1 MCPKCRN
8 FTTAPVGQKRR
19 RCSYCGT
26 IINIAKASCALF
38 DSPEKASA
46 AVKAFNA
53 SRGGDEF
60 ENAVERSKERI
71 RALMPSEEI
80 NAGDIATSSRDH
92 LPSGKRVRL
101 MSLLE
106 KEAKN
111 KPCSLDRIES
121 LCIDYQLDWAW
132 VELQLNGLANSGV
145 VIFPR
150 PWTVKLVPTSKAKP
164 ENVRPDRDVS
174 NEIIALLRGSGEVIH
189 IDEILRHFERDG
201 VTASSVE
208 TSLERL
214 MRKGEIFEP
223 KPGRVQLI

>member
-60 ENAVERSKERI
+60 ENAVETSKERI
-71 RALMPSEEI
+71 QAFLPSEKI
-80 NAGDIATSSRDH
+80 NAGDIATSSH
-92 LPSGKRVRL
+92 GNLPSGKRARL

-121 LCIDYQLDWAW
+121 LCTTHQLDWPW

-150 PWTVKLVPTSKAKP
+150 PWTVKLVPTSMAKP

-174 NEIIALLRGSGEVIH
+174 NEIIDLLRGSSETIH
-189 IDEILRHFERDG
+189 IDEIIHHFERDG
-201 VTASSVE
+201 ITASSVE
-208 TSLERL
+208 KSLERL
-214 MRKGEIFEP
+214 MRKGEVFEP
-223 KPGRVQLI
+223 KPGKVQLI